1 MIYSLP
7 SLVDSNKPF
16 ILKNRCPCFS
26 MIITLVGNC
35 CHRVMSCLI
44 HRQEWKRT
52 LDCRLISLIWFLR
65 HSERVNDSHFEY
77 SEKEKERERAAG
89 GTCFFKLEKK
99 WWKRS
104 ETLRVDYIDSPLIL
118 DLDLLIV
125 PFDYLLIH

>member
-1 MIYSLP
+1 
-7 SLVDSNKPF
+7 
-16 ILKNRCPCFS
+16 

-77 SEKEKERERAAG
+77 SEKEKERERELQG
-89 GTCFFKLEKK
+89 GPVSLN
-99 WWKRS
+99 WKRNGGKDPK
-104 ETLRVDYIDSPLIL
+104 R
-118 DLDLLIV
+118 
-125 PFDYLLIH
+125 